1 MGMRR
6 VDRVWRTLWVSPSS
20 SKDRSGF
27 HRAGWLLTA
36 GVAIV
41 RRISGRRFELVSAGD
56 VD

>member
-6 VDRVWRTLWVSPSS
+6 VDRVWRTLW
-20 SKDRSGF
+20 KDRSGF